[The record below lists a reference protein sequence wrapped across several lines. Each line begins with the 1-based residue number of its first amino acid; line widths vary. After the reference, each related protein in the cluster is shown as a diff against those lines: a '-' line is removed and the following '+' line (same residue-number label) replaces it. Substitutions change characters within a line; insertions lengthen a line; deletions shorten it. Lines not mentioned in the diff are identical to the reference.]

1 MGGAMAR
8 PPKFGTGSLSTRGR
22 STPMVGRSAELAA
35 LFDVVTRPPAVAFME
50 GEAGAGKTTLIGALA
65 TAVRGRNLWMAV
77 GTCQPLDEPFP
88 YGPLLDCLGRAGD
101 RVGLPD
107 PVTGALR
114 GHLPE
119 LADLLPPAP
128 PPLDR
133 PEAERHR
140 MFRAVCALVR
150 ALGQAVLV
158 VEDVHWADE
167 DTRQVLRFL
176 LADPPP
182 GLSLVTTYRREEL
195 PGDAPLGPVVHPP
208 SEVATARLGLRP
220 FEEPEVRALIEAVT
234 GGVVSESFATAV
246 LHETGGIPFVVAET
260 ARALRD
266 RLVDTRIEGVA
277 AGRVLATVDVPV
289 LVKESVLERLH
300 RPIEPERAVA
310 EAAAVLGDAAPSE
323 ILAAVAGSPGV
334 HPVVNLVRSGVL
346 SEGPPNRY
354 GLRHGMARRAVYAAL
369 PGPRRRELHGAAARV
384 LADVAGWPVARL
396 ARHCA
401 EAGMPE
407 EWLRYSESAADAAAE
422 AKDMSLAVDVL
433 SQVVSDRDVPAEDMN
448 RLATKLCGYA
458 LAGLPD
464 ADVMMRIEALQSD
477 PRLAAD
483 VRGEVRLC
491 FGTLLVR
498 ESMLDRGCAE
508 ITHAI
513 ELLGDQPERIASGMA
528 LLSVP
533 YLDIATVADHRA
545 WLLRVEDLLAHLPQR
560 PARTAVLATVLGG
573 QLIVGDPMIWDR
585 ITRLPAPDDIDD
597 PAEIRHLAR
606 AHTNLAD
613 ACSWT
618 GRDRQG
624 RTFLHTGL
632 AMASRAGAPYVVATA
647 EATAARLDWL
657 AGEWSGLAERVQA
670 QIHAYSHL
678 PHIANELNLVI
689 GWLAAARGDWLT
701 AEHGFHAALDIHPT
715 AVIPVAVAAAGGMAA
730 MLLSR
735 DDTAA
740 RGHAERGLALLRAK
754 GSWAWAAEIVPQ
766 AVACY
771 LADDETGAARQL
783 VAEAE
788 EELDSIDAPSARMAL
803 TVCRAQVAAAAGD
816 HDDAEQHYRDAQL
829 RYQELGQRYRAAQC
843 ADKAAR
849 ITGADPAVFRE
860 LAVTFDALG
869 ATVDAA
875 RCRHHIRSTGTVIPS
890 VRGRRSYGTQ
900 LSPREHDVARLL
912 ANGHTNR
919 EIAQALFISRRT
931 VEDHVANVLRKL
943 DAPSR
948 HDVRL

>member
-1 MGGAMAR
+1 MS
-8 PPKFGTGSLSTRGR
+8 PSTRGR
-22 STPMVGRSAELAA
+22 SIPMIGRAAELAT
-35 LFDVVTRPPAVAFME
+35 LSDVVGRPPAVAFLE

-77 GTCQPLDEPFP
+77 GTCQPLPEPFP

-101 RVGLPD
+101 RVRHPD

-182 GLSLVTTYRREEL
+182 GLSLVMTYRREEL
-195 PGDAPLGPVVHPP
+195 PGDAPLVPVVHPP
-208 SEVATARLGLRP
+208 LEVTTVHLGLRP
-220 FEEPEVRALIEAVT
+220 FEEPEVRALIETMT
-234 GGVVSESFATAV
+234 GAGVSESFATAV

-260 ARALRD
+260 ARALRGG
-266 RLVDTRIEGVA
+266 LVDAKGDDAVA
-277 AGRVLATVDVPV
+277 RRLLATVDVPV
-289 LVKESVLERLH
+289 LVQESLLERLN
-300 RPIEPERAVA
+300 RLSEPERAVA
-310 EAAAVLGDAAPSE
+310 EAAAVLGDAAPAE
-323 ILAAVAGSPGV
+323 ILTAVAGSPGV
-334 HPVVNLVRSGVL
+334 HPVVSLVRAGVL
-346 SEGPPNRY
+346 AEGPPNRY
-354 GLRHGMARRAVYAAL
+354 GLRHDMARRAVYAAL

-396 ARHCA
+396 AEHCA
-401 EAGMPE
+401 EAGMPR
-407 EWLRYSESAADAAAE
+407 EWLRYSESAADVAAE
-422 AKDMSLAVDVL
+422 ANDMSAAADLL
-433 SQVVSDRDVPAEDMN
+433 SRVVSDRDVPAEDLN
-448 RLATKLCGYA
+448 RLAAKLCGYA

-464 ADVMMRIEALQSD
+464 ADVITRIEALQSD
-477 PRLAAD
+477 PRLVTD

-498 ESMLDRGCAE
+498 ESRLDRGCAE
-508 ITHAI
+508 IAHAI

-533 YLDIATVADHRA
+533 YLDIVTAADQRE
-545 WLLRVEDLLAHLPQR
+545 WLPRVEDLLAQLPRR

-573 QLIVGDPMIWDR
+573 RVIVGDPAGWDR
-585 ITRLPAPDDIDD
+585 ITLLPAPDDLDD

-613 ACSWT
+613 ACSWI
-618 GRDRQG
+618 GHDGQG
-624 RTFLHTGL
+624 RTFLRTGL
-632 AMASRAGAPYVVATA
+632 ALASRAGAPYVVATA

-657 AGEWSGLAERVQA
+657 AGEWSGLAERARALIEV
-670 QIHAYSHL
+670 YSPL
-678 PHIANELNLVI
+678 PHITNELNLVV

-735 DDTAA
+735 EDTAA

-754 GSWAWAAEIVPQ
+754 GSWAWTAEIVPQ

-771 LADDETGAARQL
+771 LADDEIGAARQL

-788 EELDSIDAPSARMAL
+788 EGLNGIDAPSAWTAL
-803 TVCRAQVAAAAGD
+803 TVCRAHVAAAVGER
-816 HDDAEQHYRDAQL
+816 DDAEQHYRDAQL
-829 RYQELGQRYRAAQC
+829 RYDELGQRYRAAQC

-849 ITGADPAVFRE
+849 VTGAEPSVFRE

-875 RCRHHIRSTGTVIPS
+875 RCRHHVRSTGTVIPS

-943 DAPSR
+943 AAPSR

>member
-1 MGGAMAR
+1 MTSAEVTMGGETA
-8 PPKFGTGSLSTRGR
+8 RGR
-22 STPMVGRSAELAA
+22 SLPMVGRAADLAT
-35 LFDVVTRPPAVAFME
+35 LIDVVIRPPAVVFVE
-50 GEAGAGKTTLIGALA
+50 GEAGAGKTTLVGALA

-77 GTCQPLDEPFP
+77 GTCQPFDEPFP

-101 RVGLPD
+101 RMGRPD

-128 PPLDR
+128 PPLDH

-150 ALGQAVLV
+150 ELGQAVLV

-176 LADPPP
+176 LTDPPP
-182 GLSLVTTYRREEL
+182 GLSLVVTYRREEL
-195 PGDAPLGPVVHPP
+195 SGDAPLGPVVRPP
-208 SEVATARLGLRP
+208 PEVLTTHLGLRP

-234 GGVVSESFATAV
+234 GGVVSESFATAA
-246 LHETGGIPFVVAET
+246 LRETGGVPFVVTEL
-260 ARALRD
+260 ARVLRD
-266 RLVDTRIEGVA
+266 RFVDTRSEGVT
-277 AGRVLATVDVPV
+277 AGRLLAAVEVPV

-300 RPIEPERAVA
+300 RLIEPERAVA
-310 EAAAVLGDAAPSE
+310 EAAAVLEDAAPVE
-323 ILAAVAGSPGV
+323 ILAAVAGSPGA
-334 HPVVNLVRSGVL
+334 HPVVSLVRSGVL
-346 SEGPPNRY
+346 SEDPPNRY
-354 GLRHGMARRAVYAAL
+354 GLRHGMARRAVCSAL
-369 PGPRRRELHGAAARV
+369 PGPRRRELHAAAVRV
-384 LADVAGWPVARL
+384 LADVPGWPAARL

-407 EWLRYSESAADAAAE
+407 EWLRYSESAADTAAG
-422 AKDMSLAVDVL
+422 AKDMSTAVDLL
-433 SQVVSDRDVPAEDMN
+433 SQVVSDRDVPAADVN
-448 RLATKLCGYA
+448 RLAAKLCGYA

-464 ADVMMRIEALQSD
+464 ADVIRRIETLLSD
-477 PRLAAD
+477 PRLTAD
-483 VRGEVRLC
+483 VRGEMRLW

-513 ELLGDQPERIASGMA
+513 ELLGDQPERVASGMA

-533 YLDIATVADHRA
+533 YLDIATAADHRA
-545 WLLRVEDLLAHLPQR
+545 WLLRVEDLLARLPRR

-573 QLIVGDPMIWDR
+573 QLIVGDPGVWDR
-585 ITRLPAPDDIDD
+585 ISLLPAPNDVDD

-606 AHTNLAD
+606 AHANLAD

-632 AMASRAGAPYVVATA
+632 AMASRTGADYVVATA

-657 AGEWSGLAERVQA
+657 AGEWTGLAERVQA
-670 QIHAYSHL
+670 LIHAYSHL
-678 PHIANELNLVI
+678 PLIANELNLVI

-730 MLLSR
+730 MLLGR

-740 RGHAERGLALLRAK
+740 RAHAERGLALLRAK
-754 GSWAWAAEIVPQ
+754 GSWAWTAEIVPQ

-771 LADDETGAARQL
+771 LADDEPDAARRL

-788 EELDSIDAPSARMAL
+788 EELDGIDAPSARMAL
-803 TVCRAQVAAAAGD
+803 TVCRAQLAAAAGER
-816 HDDAEQHYRDAQL
+816 DDADRHYRDARL

-843 ADKAAR
+843 ADQAAR

-943 DAPSR
+943 DASSR
-948 HDVRL
+948 RDVRL

>member
-1 MGGAMAR
+1 MSGEAA
-8 PPKFGTGSLSTRGR
+8 RGR
-22 STPMVGRSAELAA
+22 STPVIGRTAELAT
-35 LFDVVTRPPAVAFME
+35 LFDIVIRPPVVAFVE

-65 TAVRGRNLWMAV
+65 AAMRGRNRWMTV

-101 RVGLPD
+101 RVDSPD

-128 PPLDR
+128 PPLER

-150 ALGQAVLV
+150 ALGPVVLV
-158 VEDVHWADE
+158 VEDVHWADD

-182 GLSLVTTYRREEL
+182 GLSLVMTYRREEL
-195 PGDAPLGPVVHPP
+195 RGDAPLGPVVRPP
-208 SEVATARLGLRP
+208 PEVVTRHLGLRP
-220 FEEPEVRALIEAVT
+220 FAESEVRALIEAVT

-246 LHETGGIPFVVAET
+246 LHETGGIPYVVAET
-260 ARALRD
+260 ARALRE
-266 RLVDTRIEGVA
+266 RLVDTRLEGVA

-289 LVKESVLERLH
+289 LVRESVLERLH
-300 RPIEPERAVA
+300 RLIAPERAVV
-310 EAAAVLGDAAPSE
+310 EAAAVLGDAPAE
-323 ILAAVAGSPGV
+323 ILTAVAGSPGPR
-334 HPVVNLVRSGVL
+334 PVVNLVRSGVL
-346 SEGPPNRY
+346 TEGPPNRY
-354 GLRHGMARRAVYAAL
+354 GLRHEMARRAVYAAL
-369 PGPRRRELHGAAARV
+369 PGPRRRELHSAAVRV
-384 LADVAGWPVARL
+384 LAGVAGWPAARL
-396 ARHCA
+396 AEHCA
-401 EAGMPE
+401 EAGMPQ
-407 EWLRYSESAADAAAE
+407 EWLRYSEKAADAAAGE
-422 AKDMSLAVDVL
+422 KDMSLAVDVL
-433 SQVVSDRDVPAEDMN
+433 SRVVSDRDAPAEDLT
-448 RLATKLCGYA
+448 RLARKLCAYA
-458 LAGLPD
+458 LTGLPD
-464 ADVMMRIEALQSD
+464 TDVIRRIEELQSD

-498 ESMLDRGCAE
+498 ESLLDRGCAE
-508 ITHAI
+508 IAHAI
-513 ELLGDQPERIASGMA
+513 ELLGDHPERIASGMA

-533 YLDIATVADHRA
+533 YLDIATAADHRV
-545 WLLRVEDLLAHLPQR
+545 WLLRVEDLLSRLPGR
-560 PARTAVLATVLGG
+560 PVRTAVLATVLGG
-573 QLIVGDPMIWDR
+573 QLIVGDPVIWDR
-585 ITRLPAPDDIDD
+585 IALLPAPEDIDD

-606 AHTNLAD
+606 AYANLAD

-632 AMASRAGAPYVVATA
+632 AMASRAGADYVVATA
-647 EATAARLDWL
+647 EATSARLDWL

-670 QIHAYSHL
+670 LIRVYSHL

-701 AEHGFHAALDIHPT
+701 AERGFHSALDTHPT

-740 RGHAERGLALLRAK
+740 RAHAERGLALLREK
-754 GSWAWAAEIVPQ
+754 GSWAWTAEIVPQ

-771 LADDETGAARQL
+771 LADDETDAARQL

-788 EELDSIDAPSARMAL
+788 EELEGIDAPSARLAL

-816 HDDAEQHYRDAQL
+816 HDDAGRHYRDAQL
-829 RYQELGQRYRAAQC
+829 RYDVLGQRYRAAQC
-843 ADKAAR
+843 ADRAAR
-849 ITGADPAVFRE
+849 ITGADPSVFRE
-860 LAVTFDALG
+860 LAVAFDALG

-943 DAPSR
+943 DASSR

>member
-1 MGGAMAR
+1 MGVS
-8 PPKFGTGSLSTRGR
+8 PSTRGR
-22 STPMVGRSAELAA
+22 SVPMVGRSAELDT
-35 LFDVVTRPPAVAFME
+35 LSDLVTCPPAVAFLE

-65 TAVRGRNLWMAV
+65 TVVRGRNLWLAV

-101 RVGLPD
+101 RVRHPD

-176 LADPPP
+176 LAAPPP
-182 GLSLVTTYRREEL
+182 GLSLVLTYRGEEL

-220 FEEPEVRALIEAVT
+220 LEAPEVRTLIEVVT
-234 GGVVSESFATAV
+234 GGGVSESFATAV
-246 LHETGGIPFVVAET
+246 LHETGGLPFVVTET

-266 RLVDTRIEGVA
+266 RLVDTRIEGAVA
-277 AGRVLATVDVPV
+277 RRVLATVDVPV
-289 LVKESVLERLH
+289 LVKESILERLH
-300 RPIEPERAVA
+300 RLIGPERAVA
-310 EAAAVLGDAAPSE
+310 EAAAVLGDAAPAE
-323 ILAAVAGSPGV
+323 VLTAVAGSSGV
-334 HPVVNLVRSGVL
+334 HPVVGLVRSGVL
-346 SEGPPNRY
+346 TEGPPNRY
-354 GLRHGMARRAVYAAL
+354 GLRHDMARRAVYAAL
-369 PGPRRRELHGAAARV
+369 PGPRRQELHRAAVRV
-384 LADVAGWPVARL
+384 LADVAGWPVGRL

-401 EAGMPE
+401 EAGMRE

-422 AKDMSLAVDVL
+422 ANDMSVAVDVL
-433 SQVVSDRDVPAEDMN
+433 SQVVSDREVPAEDLN

-464 ADVMMRIEALQSD
+464 AGVIMRIEALRSD
-477 PRLAAD
+477 PRLVAA

-491 FGTLLVR
+491 LGILLVR
-498 ESMLDRGCAE
+498 ESRLDRGCAE
-508 ITHAI
+508 ITDAI
-513 ELLGDQPERIASGMA
+513 ELLGDHPERVASGMA

-533 YLDIATVADHRA
+533 YLDISTVADHRT
-545 WLLRVEDLLAHLPQR
+545 WLPRVEDLLTHLPR
-560 PARTAVLATVLGG
+560 RAARTAVLATVLGG
-573 QLIVGDPMIWDR
+573 RLIVGDPVSWDR
-585 ITRLPAPDDIDD
+585 IALLPAPDDVAD
-597 PAEIRHLAR
+597 PAELRHLAR

-613 ACSWT
+613 ACSWI

-632 AMASRAGAPYVVATA
+632 ALASRAGADYVVATA
-647 EATAARLDWL
+647 EATEARLDWL
-657 AGEWSGLAERVQA
+657 AGEWSGLAERAQA
-670 QIHAYSHL
+670 LIGVYPHL

-701 AEHGFHAALDIHPT
+701 AEHGFHAALDTHPT
-715 AVIPVAVAAAGGMAA
+715 AVIPVAVAVAGGMAA

-735 DDTAA
+735 DDAAA
-740 RGHAERGLALLRAK
+740 RGHAERGLDLLRAK
-754 GSWAWAAEIVPQ
+754 GSWAWTAEIVPQ
-766 AVACY
+766 AVACH
-771 LADDETGAARQL
+771 LADDEPDAARQL

-788 EELDSIDAPSARMAL
+788 EGLDGIDAPSARTAL
-803 TVCRAQVAAAAGD
+803 TVCRAQLAASAGN
-816 HDDAEQHYRDAQL
+816 HDEAEQHYRDARL
-829 RYQELGQRYRAAQC
+829 RYDELGQRYRATQC
-843 ADKAAR
+843 ADRAAR
-849 ITGADPAVFRE
+849 VSGADPAVFRE

-943 DAPSR
+943 DASSR
-948 HDVRL
+948 HDVRI